1 MVELECK
8 SWGVD
13 EELEFVYG
21 LGRGMK
27 ELELRMILEFLF

>member
-1 MVELECK
+1 MAELECK

-13 EELEFVYG
+13 EESEFAYG

-27 ELELRMILEFLF
+27 ELESRMTPELLP